1 MAAINYRDPTR
12 GHREQLPGRRTLWRQ
27 TSRPAGRAAG
37 GGPRVS
43 AASVRPRRPASGLR
57 THERLA
63 PLDAAF
69 YALESVEAPMH
80 LGWAAIFG
88 PPAQGRRPSFDA
100 ISAHIERRL
109 GRAPRYRQRLLEV
122 PFGLA
127 EPLWA
132 DDEAFDITRHVR
144 SAWTN
149 DLGELVDRV
158 MSAPLDPTR
167 PLWELWIAE
176 HLDDG
181 RLGVVGKAHH
191 ALVDGL
197 AAVEL
202 MALLLDPT
210 PEPEDD
216 VPAEWRPAEPPSPA
230 NLLRGAL
237 RDRAAR
243 TRALSRRALDL
254 LTVRG
259 RAPDLG
265 RRALGCVRTVA
276 HTALP
281 PAPRSPLNGRTTSA
295 RHLAWSSRPLSDLE
309 LIERRFDTTMNDILL
324 AASAGAVRDLMLV
337 REEDPERLK
346 AMVPVSV
353 RAPDERWGNR
363 IAFLFPG
370 LPCDEPDAV
379 RRLGDVHAAMCA
391 RKRGHE
397 AEAADI
403 VLRTLGRAP
412 RPVRNLA
419 SRVLTSQRL
428 SNVTISNVPGPPVPL
443 YLMGCQAEEAYPVVP
458 LTAGHGISIGMTS
471 VNGSACFGVYADGT
485 RAADA
490 DRLALA
496 IGDGIDELLVRCAEA
511 SLATRRI
518 RPIAMPRRRLLR
530 RRGQQL
536 AA

>member
-1 MAAINYRDPTR
+1 MAAMTR
-12 GHREQLPGRRTLWRQ
+12 NPSLRPHWQRAATRATWRQ
-27 TSRPAGRAAG
+27 TSHALSGRPGSRRG
-37 GGPRVS
+37 T
-43 AASVRPRRPASGLR
+43 AASPPCGGRSGSAPRAQQHLS
-57 THERLA
+57 

-69 YALESVEAPMH
+69 YALESAQAPMH
-80 LGWAAIFG
+80 LGWAAIFN
-88 PPAQGRRPSFDA
+88 PPAQAPRPRFDA

-127 EPLWA
+127 EPLWT
-132 DDEAFDITRHVR
+132 DDESFDITHHVR
-144 SAWTN
+144 RAWTN
-149 DLGELVDRV
+149 DLGELVDGV
-158 MSAPLDPTR
+158 MSAPLDPAR

-176 HLDDG
+176 RLDDG

-202 MALLLDPT
+202 MALLLDST
-210 PEPEDD
+210 PEPAYEAPTD
-216 VPAEWRPAEPPSPA
+216 WRPATPPTA
-230 NLLRGAL
+230 AELVGDAL

-243 TRALSRRALDL
+243 ALAGGRSA

-259 RAPDLG
+259 QAPQLV
-265 RRALGCVRTVA
+265 RRALRCARAVA

-281 PAPRSPLNGRTTSA
+281 PAPHSRLNGRTTSP
-295 RHLAWSSRPLSDLE
+295 RHLAWRSRPLSDLE
-309 LIERRFDTTMNDILL
+309 LIERRFGTTINDILL
-324 AASAGAVRDLMLV
+324 AASAGAVRELV
-337 REEDPERLK
+337 LARGEHPERLK

-353 RAPDERWGNR
+353 RAPEERWGNR

-379 RRLGDVHAAMCA
+379 RRLGHVHAAMCA

-412 RPVRNLA
+412 RPLRSLA
-419 SRVLTSQRL
+419 SRLLTSPRL

-443 YLMGCQAEEAYPVVP
+443 YLMGCLAEQAYPVVP

-485 RAADA
+485 RAEDA
-490 DRLALA
+490 DRLART
-496 IGDGIDELLVRCAEA
+496 IGEGIDELVACSAKAER
-511 SLATRRI
+511 TQRTC
-518 RPIAMPRRRLLR
+518 PIAMPRPRLSR
-530 RRGQQL
+530 RRRHEL